1 MIRERGGQGQS
12 RDDEFERF
20 VHASYPG
27 LVRLGF
33 LLTGDRGRGED
44 LVQTALVKVFGS
56 WGSLRSTDAAGAY
69 TRTVMVRDASRWR
82 RRRWAGETPGTLV
95 DVAAAGDGID
105 GMATADAVR
114 RALQELPVAQRAVV
128 VLRYF
133 EQRSEGEIGEILG
146 ISAGTVK
153 SRASRALARLR
164 EGGLLDEHVL
174 EEG

>member
-56 WGSLRSTDAAGAY
+56 WSTLRSTDAAGAY
-69 TRTVMVRDASRWR
+69 TRTVMVREASRWR
-82 RRRWAGETPGTLV
+82 RRRWMGETPGDV
-95 DVAAAGDGID
+95 ADVAASGDGID

-114 RALQELPVAQRAVV
+114 RALQVLPVAQRAVV

-133 EQRSEGEIGEILG
+133 EQRSEAEIGDILG

-153 SRASRALARLR
+153 SRASRALVTLR
-164 EGGLLDEHVL
+164 EGGLLDEHAL

>member
-1 MIRERGGQGQS
+1 VPCR
-12 RDDEFERF
+12 
-20 VHASYPG
+20 
-27 LVRLGF
+27 
-33 LLTGDRGRGED
+33 
-44 LVQTALVKVFGS
+44 
-56 WGSLRSTDAAGAY
+56 
-69 TRTVMVRDASRWR
+69 
-82 RRRWAGETPGTLV
+82 
-95 DVAAAGDGID
+95 
-105 GMATADAVR
+105 
-114 RALQELPVAQRAVV
+114 LQELPVAQRAVV